1 MIHKDGDHFSIYL
14 DPTTYRPIGTRYMA
28 NTVAGPS
35 EIVEKMSDYKQYGD
49 IMLPSKREQDTGA
62 MTFEVELVNVTING
76 QYDASIF
83 EKPEGI

>member
-1 MIHKDGDHFSIYL
+1 
-14 DPTTYRPIGTRYMA
+14 
-28 NTVAGPS
+28 VAGPS